1 MKTLIGM
8 FGACALLIAASLA
21 TAQGPGR
28 GEPRDGRSPASADD
42 LVTRMM
48 AFDKNKDG
56 KLTMAEVTDER
67 LHRLVERADADKD
80 GFVTKEELTAL
91 AAREQISNRGGGPGG
106 FGPPGGGPGGPGGP
120 RMMGGM
126 PRPGE
131 ILPGMLRQR
140 LNLTAAAGEAGR
152 RPSEGSG
159 RQAREDP
166 DRRAAGSAQGHAGS
180 RPRRSDSDH
189 HQAARAVDQRGGG
202 ADRRAAVVLRAVAD
216 LPAAMDHRRRRRMS
230 RGKTEPPR
238 LRHTNPIAAA
248 SSSSQVTLGPAVRRS
263 EAGFLAR
270 HGALAAPGP

>member
-8 FGACALLIAASLA
+8 FGAFALLIAASLA

-28 GEPRDGRSPASADD
+28 GEPRDRQSPGDADD

-80 GFVTKEELTAL
+80 GFVTKEELSAL

-106 FGPPGGGPGGPGGP
+106 FDPLRAGPGPGGP

-131 ILPGMLRQR
+131 ILPGMMRQR
-140 LNLTAAAGEAGR
+140 LNLTAAQEKQVAELQKEVDARLEKILTAEQRDQLKAMRDRGPGGFGFGPPPGGPGGR
-152 RPSEGSG
+152 
-159 RQAREDP
+159 
-166 DRRAAGSAQGHAGS
+166 
-180 RPRRSDSDH
+180 
-189 HQAARAVDQRGGG
+189 QRGGAG
-202 ADRRAAVVLRAVAD
+202 GPPGGGRPPGGGGPPGGDG
-216 LPAAMDHRRRRRMS
+216 PPP
-230 RGKTEPPR
+230 PPR
-238 LRHTNPIAAA
+238 
-248 SSSSQVTLGPAVRRS
+248 
-263 EAGFLAR
+263 
-270 HGALAAPGP
+270 